1 MNWIAFQ
8 FVVVKV
14 VLDNSDNY
22 LNSAYNNSTLNS
34 PF

>member
-1 MNWIAFQ
+1 MNWIAFY
-8 FVVVKV
+8 FDVVKV